1 METELKSICQQVGKD
16 NGFTVSQLEVG
27 NKDHV
32 HCFITVTPN
41 IQISTIVKMLKG
53 TSVRLLFQR
62 FPILRQKLYK
72 HRLWNPSYYVET
84 IGSISE
90 DSIKKIYSES
100 TKIKVR

>member
-1 METELKSICQQVGKD
+1 
-16 NGFTVSQLEVG
+16 
-27 NKDHV
+27 
-32 HCFITVTPN
+32 
-41 IQISTIVKMLKG
+41 MLKG